1 LHQLI
6 FQPLATN
13 DTVQEGDAMRKYV
26 RATAALMIALASPT
40 TAEVMTNQ
48 TVLSLLKAGLG
59 DELVI
64 AKINSEPCDYDVS
77 TDGIL
82 SLKSSGASERVIAAM
97 VTRCASASEA
107 RGVAGDDASPDPMV
121 RHSPGIYVLESW
133 QKPTALQPVSASK
146 SSGMKTSGNGS
157 IVFPLIAKLILPG
170 AVSRLPVQSAN
181 PTFFFYFNPNDLA
194 VSDFGQEHS
203 SAAQSPDAFSL
214 VHFKQRRDTRELE
227 MGRAS
232 AYGGSLVSFR
242 KGLTLKNSIAFRS
255 EKRGNG
261 IYEVSAGPLEAGEY
275 AFVFTGGDDNSRVYD
290 FTVLPAAVAQ
300 AVNR

>member
-1 LHQLI
+1 MY
-6 FQPLATN
+6 LA
-13 DTVQEGDAMRKYV
+13 
-26 RATAALMIALASPT
+26 AASALALAITAPIS
-40 TAEVMTNQ
+40 AEVMTNQ
-48 TVLSLLKAGLG
+48 TILSLLKAGLG

-77 TDGIL
+77 TNSML
-82 SLKSSGASERVIAAM
+82 SLKNSGASERVIAAM
-97 VTRCASASEA
+97 VTRCASANDA

-121 RHSPGIYVLESW
+121 RHSPGIYLLESW
-133 QKPTALQPVSASK
+133 QKPAVLEPVSASK

-157 IVFPLIAKLILPG
+157 IVFPLIAKMILPG
-170 AVSRLPVQSAN
+170 AASRLPVQSAS
-181 PTFFFYFNPNDLA
+181 PTFFFYFNPNDAA

-203 SAAQSPDAFSL
+203 AAAQSPDAFTL
-214 VHFKQRRDTRELE
+214 VHFKQKRDTRELE

-242 KGLTLKNSIAFRS
+242 KGLTLKASIAFTS
-255 EKRGNG
+255 EKRGSG

-290 FTVLPAAVAQ
+290 FTVMPTAIAQ
-300 AVNR
+300 VGKR